1 MTGMWKEQPGDS
13 VETSKQGDEVKEV
26 IAGPG
31 YIESYRADL
40 AFRVSDRKPLDAID
54 QRSATFRSQY
64 FHKITLASMTKET
77 QGE

>member
-1 MTGMWKEQPGDS
+1 MEP
-13 VETSKQGDEVKEV
+13 SKQGDEVKEV

-40 AFRVSDRKPLDAID
+40 AFRVSDRKPLDAIER
-54 QRSATFRSQY
+54 RSDTVRSKY
-64 FHKITLASMTKET
+64 FHKISLTSMTKKT